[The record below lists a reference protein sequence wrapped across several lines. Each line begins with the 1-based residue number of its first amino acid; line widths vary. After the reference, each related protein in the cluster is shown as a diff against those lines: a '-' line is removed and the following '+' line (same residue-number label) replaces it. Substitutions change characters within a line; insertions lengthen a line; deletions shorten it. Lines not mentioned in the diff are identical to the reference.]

1 MQNLNAAPTTPHPPF
16 PVKFNAYELAV
27 ERFRWTTD
35 EYYRAAELGVFEGRH
50 VELIEGDIMLKTD
63 HDRFTHYNGEGEPPR
78 FQWTSDLYDRLAEAG
93 VFEGKRIELIEGEI
107 VEMAPMGPR
116 HFVTINLVAELLTSV
131 FGKGFFVSSQN
142 QLDVDK
148 RSQPEPDIAVLTGSP
163 RDYVG
168 GHPKTLVLAVEVADS
183 SIKRDRLYKTKLY
196 AKAGIEDYWIVNL
209 ADNCVEVYRKPV
221 NDPELGFI
229 YLENSVFGEDESVS
243 PLAKPGAKIAVADI
257 MP

>member
-1 MQNLNAAPTTPHPPF
+1 MRNLTVATTPHPAF
-16 PVKFNAYELAV
+16 PAQFSTDEIEP

-50 VELIEGDIMLKTD
+50 VELIDGDIMLKTD
-63 HDRFTHYNGEGEPPR
+63 HDRLTDYNGEGEPPR
-78 FQWTSDLYDRLAEAG
+78 FQWTSDQYNLLGEAG
-93 VFEGKRIELIEGEI
+93 VFDGKRVELVEGEI
-107 VEMAPMGPR
+107 IEMAPMGPR
-116 HFVTINLVAELLTSV
+116 HFVAINLVAEVLTSV

-148 RSQPEPDIAVLTGSP
+148 RSQPEPDIAVLKGSP

-183 SIKRDRLYKTKLY
+183 SIQRDRIYKTKLY

-209 ADNCVEVYRKPV
+209 ADNCLEVYRKPV
-221 NDPELGFI
+221 NDVELGFV
-229 YLENSVFGEDESVS
+229 YLEKSVLGEDESIS
-243 PLAKPGAKIAVADI
+243 PLAIPDAAISVADI
-257 MP
+257 LP